1 MSMLKPIVKQWNN
14 VIAPDLFS
22 LRDSSTGVA
31 TQWRAASSA
40 FQDMEAMRDERITH
54 EMSCVGNHM
63 RRCNKIKCM
72 DQQTRKYRKCVET
85 SCSGTK
91 HARCLH
97 GTGVAKLHRDAVITC
112 QNIRARRC
120 TVVADE
126 SFYELWK
133 QKLDEDNSITIVW
146 DNETTQTKRKIR
158 TALADLS
165 NKIISSSDCKRNRD
179 FFLPSCNTSWKLLSK
194 TARTAPPA
202 VALYT
207 TIQILGMSN
216 FSPRQRSHRRQL
228 SLCCL
233 KSNKFVE
240 IDANTRRGSPGHL
253 CCQRQCKPPDEQ
265 CLVPSKSHFC
275 SDRDG
280 SSIESNL
287 DAEQA
292 QETRGLWL
300 DRPATDAGN

>member
-1 MSMLKPIVKQWNN
+1 MLMLKPIVEQWNN
-14 VIAPDLFS
+14 VIAPNLFS

-72 DQQTRKYRKCVET
+72 DQRTRKYRKRVET

-112 QNIRARRC
+112 QNIRATRG

-133 QKLDEDNSITIVW
+133 QNLDEDNSMTIVW
-146 DNETTQTKRKIR
+146 DNEATQTKK
-158 TALADLS
+158 
-165 NKIISSSDCKRNRD
+165 K
-179 FFLPSCNTSWKLLSK
+179 
-194 TARTAPPA
+194 
-202 VALYT
+202 
-207 TIQILGMSN
+207 
-216 FSPRQRSHRRQL
+216 
-228 SLCCL
+228 
-233 KSNKFVE
+233 
-240 IDANTRRGSPGHL
+240 
-253 CCQRQCKPPDEQ
+253 
-265 CLVPSKSHFC
+265 
-275 SDRDG
+275 
-280 SSIESNL
+280 
-287 DAEQA
+287 
-292 QETRGLWL
+292 
-300 DRPATDAGN
+300 